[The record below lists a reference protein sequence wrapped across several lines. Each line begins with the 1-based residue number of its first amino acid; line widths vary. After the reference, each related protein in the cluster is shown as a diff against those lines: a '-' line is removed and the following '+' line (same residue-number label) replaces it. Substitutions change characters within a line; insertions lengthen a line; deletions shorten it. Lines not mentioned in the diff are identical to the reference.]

1 MDGFSGETGTRNEF
15 EAVPVETI
23 LGKSQ
28 PLDYERDTGGST
40 FRRETSFENEHLLVL
55 LRLIIGPVKELVNA
69 LTRNSE
75 DFADFAIGLALVN
88 EEFCHHKGVFS
99 GARGDFSSEDFTTR
113 FFALFRFGLS
123 HFFAFFG

>member
-1 MDGFSGETGTRNEF
+1 MGTGNEF
-15 EAVPVETI
+15 ETVPVETI
-23 LGKSQ
+23 LGDTHT
-28 PLDYERDTGGST
+28 LDYEGNTGGST
-40 FRRETSFENEHLLVL
+40 FRREMSLENEHLLVL

-75 DFADFAIGLALVN
+75 DFTDFAIGLALVD
-88 EEFCHHKGVFS
+88 EEFCHHEGVFS
-99 GARGDFSSEDFTTR
+99 GAGGDFGSEDFTTR